1 MVIKIIIDFCLNVY
15 YYFCINKRKEVKMSP
30 RTGRPTNNPKGN
42 YTGIRLSDNEIK
54 KLKFCMKETGMT
66 KTDVIRKGI
75 DLVYKEL
82 TKK

>member
-1 MVIKIIIDFCLNVY
+1 
-15 YYFCINKRKEVKMSP
+15 MSP

>member
-1 MVIKIIIDFCLNVY
+1 
-15 YYFCINKRKEVKMSP
+15 MSP

-42 YTGIRLSDNEIK
+42 YTGIRLSDSEIK
-54 KLKFCMKETGMT
+54 KLAFCMKATGMT

-82 TKK
+82 SEK